1 MKVLDVKY
9 GIEITRPWNG
19 AMYDHNDEVA
29 TQMKRNL
36 EEALN
41 KAEASDDR
49 DTLCEIAKIIN
60 ASSYSEDFTIG
71 EIWEETLYNLDHRV
85 ENYWLNEQYPYA
97 VKKGFVPALEK
108 EMIGYYK

>member
-9 GIEITRPWNG
+9 GIEITRPWNP

-49 DTLCEIAKIIN
+49 DALFELAKIICGYC
-60 ASSYSEDFTIG
+60 YSEDYTIG
-71 EIWEETLYNLDHRV
+71 DVWEKTLFDLENKV
-85 ENYWLNEQYPYA
+85 ENWWLNQEYPYA
-97 VKKGFVPALEK
+97 VKKGFVPPVEK
-108 EMIGYYK
+108 EMIGY

>member
-9 GIEITRPWNG
+9 GIEITRPWNR

-36 EEALN
+36 KEALN
-41 KAEASDDR
+41 QAAYAIDR
-49 DTLCEIAKIIN
+49 DALFELANIICGYG
-60 ASSYSEDFTIG
+60 YSEDYTIG
-71 EIWEETLYNLDHRV
+71 EVWEKTLFALDHRV
-85 ENYWLNEQYPYA
+85 ENWWLNQEYPYA

-108 EMIGYYK
+108 EMIGYSK

>member
-1 MKVLDVKY
+1 MKVLGVKY
-9 GIEITRPWNG
+9 GIEITRPWNP

-29 TQMKRNL
+29 TQMKMNL

-49 DTLCEIAKIIN
+49 DVLFELAKIICGYG
-60 ASSYSEDFTIG
+60 YSEDYTIG
-71 EIWEETLYNLDHRV
+71 EVWEKTLFDL
-85 ENYWLNEQYPYA
+85 ENKEQYPYA

-108 EMIGYYK
+108 EMIGYSK